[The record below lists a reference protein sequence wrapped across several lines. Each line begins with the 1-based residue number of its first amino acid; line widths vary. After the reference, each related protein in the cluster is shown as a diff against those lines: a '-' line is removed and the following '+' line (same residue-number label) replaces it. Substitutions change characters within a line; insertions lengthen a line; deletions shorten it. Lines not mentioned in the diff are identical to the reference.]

1 MDSGKWLKI
10 LNSYLTGLISAYLGE
25 RKNRKERAREG
36 LKGLEK
42 VGGKEGEKE
51 RRKKKRKERER
62 GRNPLI
68 PFKMYLFMY
77 AYKTEEGIRSYY
89 RWL

>member
-1 MDSGKWLKI
+1 LDSGKWLKI

-42 VGGKEGEKE
+42 VGGKEKRKGE
-51 RRKKKRKERER
+51 RRRGKREREV
-62 GRNPLI
+62 GTL
-68 PFKMYLFMY
+68 
-77 AYKTEEGIRSYY
+77 
-89 RWL
+89 

>member
-1 MDSGKWLKI
+1 MLFCFLDSGKWLKI

-42 VGGKEGEKE
+42 VGGKEKRKGE
-51 RRKKKRKERER
+51 RRRGKREREV
-62 GRNPLI
+62 GTL
-68 PFKMYLFMY
+68 
-77 AYKTEEGIRSYY
+77 
-89 RWL
+89 